1 MMAKLLVASGAPD
14 QVSSGEM
21 FLPAQP
27 KLLKTCASAMDL
39 PAARSFEVSFI
50 SACAAIASKTDAA
63 KSTAVMKRML
73 FSCG

>member
-27 KLLKTCASAMDL
+27 KLLKTCASAMAL
-39 PAARSFEVSFI
+39 PAVKSFEVSFI
-50 SACAAIASKTDAA
+50 SACAAVAPKTDVAR
-63 KSTAVMKRML
+63 STAVIKRIL